1 MDIVHRTH
9 RSDACLREIDN
20 TEDLR
25 TDDMED
31 LRTDDM
37 GDFRSD
43 DMGFTAAECLR
54 DTVVR
59 STVAKIDL
67 EAYAHN
73 VRMLRAHIPAHIDML
88 AVVKA
93 NAYGHGA
100 VHIAQVAQRCGVRM
114 LGVALLT
121 EALALRAQGI
131 TLPILILGM
140 TPIEH
145 MDCARRARAAVTLCD
160 VDAVR
165 AIPAGDV
172 PLIVHLKV
180 DTGMGRIGA
189 PTIEEAVAAARA
201 VHDRADIVWEG
212 LYTHYARADEADAS
226 FSAQQH
232 QRLRAVCDA
241 IRTEGMPIPLVHAAN
256 TAIALT
262 LPAYAQQMVRLGIGT
277 YGVYPSQHTAE
288 VMEGLRPVL
297 SWETRIA
304 AVKTVGPHT
313 PISYGGRYVTT
324 TTETIATLP
333 VGYAD
338 GLSRKLSGRWHVVIQ
353 GKYVP
358 IVGTICMDM
367 CMVRI
372 PPSMDV
378 RVGERVVLIG
388 CMGDAHIAVD
398 DVAAALD
405 TIPYE
410 VLCGISDRVP
420 RMIGT
425 P

>member
-9 RSDACLREIDN
+9 QCDAGLVEPVFRQPMFMETNERRDA
-20 TEDLR
+20 R
-25 TDDMED
+25 TQ
-31 LRTDDM
+31 
-37 GDFRSD
+37 
-43 DMGFTAAECLR
+43 
-54 DTVVR
+54 DTIVR
-59 STVAKIDL
+59 STVALIDL

-73 VRMLRAHIPAHIDML
+73 VRVLRAHIPAHIDML

-100 VHIAQVAQRCGVRM
+100 VHIAQEAQRCGVRM

-131 TLPILILGM
+131 TMPILILGI
-140 TPIEH
+140 TPTAH
-145 MDCARRARAAVTLCD
+145 LDCARRARVAVTMCD

-165 AIPAGDV
+165 AIPDDDV

-189 PTIEEAVAAARA
+189 TTVEEVVAAARA

-226 FSAQQH
+226 YSAQQH
-232 QRLRAVCDA
+232 ARFVAVCDA
-241 IRTEGMPIPLVHAAN
+241 IRAHGMPIPLVHAAN

-277 YGVYPSQHTAE
+277 YGVYPSAHTSA
-288 VMEGLRPVL
+288 VAPRLRPVL
-297 SWETRIA
+297 SWETRIV
-304 AVKTVGPHT
+304 AVKTVGPDT
-313 PISYGGRYVTT
+313 PISYGGRYVTSDS
-324 TTETIATLP
+324 ETIATLP

-353 GKYVP
+353 GQYVP

-372 PPSMDV
+372 PPSMYV

-388 CMGDAHIAVD
+388 RMGDAHIAVD
-398 DVAAALD
+398 DVACALD

-420 RMIGT
+420 RLMCT
-425 P
+425 N